1 MTAVISMAAGLRITF
16 SVSTPLFLPLKEDAA
31 EAAIN
36 KSILS
41 RLEPQTNSRQ
51 KQWSDHNYFLNSAS
65 TEPYQQRE
73 RRAYAC

>member
-1 MTAVISMAAGLRITF
+1 LRYIAWYTDPATSITSYSQPAISKCGAFSHNVQRKHAVVFAA
-16 SVSTPLFLPLKEDAA
+16 LKDAA

-51 KQWSDHNYFLNSAS
+51 KQWSDHN
-65 TEPYQQRE
+65 
-73 RRAYAC
+73 